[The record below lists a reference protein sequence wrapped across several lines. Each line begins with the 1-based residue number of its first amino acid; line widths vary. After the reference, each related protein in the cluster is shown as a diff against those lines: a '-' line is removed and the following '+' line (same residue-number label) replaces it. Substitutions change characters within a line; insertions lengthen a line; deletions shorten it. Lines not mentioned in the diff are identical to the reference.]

1 MVEISLDVP
10 ERIYD
15 KLTKLSETYSQDV
28 EETVNQV
35 LDAVCFDRM
44 WLVESKKVETIARG
58 LRYKIARR
66 LDSGKM
72 ADHSL
77 FEKILKE
84 LNAESHF
91 GAGDMEIDLDDDSIW
106 INYEGLIGS
115 NLFVDSFDI
124 TFSGLK
130 SLTAD
135 CLVEVDEDDDGT
147 LGQVEEH
154 ARRIKRTL
162 EELSEEFR
170 DLDPWEIFVLAQDEA
185 SICLRIHFSEES
197 LGSLPSIPAIS
208 EFFENVLASAG
219 VSRSL

>member
-1 MVEISLDVP
+1 MVEISLDIP
-10 ERIYD
+10 ESIYD
-15 KLTKLSETYSQDV
+15 QLNKLSETFSQNV

-35 LDAVCFDRM
+35 LDAVCFDTR

-58 LRYKIARR
+58 LRYKITRR

-84 LNAESHF
+84 LNAEGHF
-91 GAGDMEIDLDDDSIW
+91 GAGDMEIDLDDNSIW

-115 NLFVDSFDI
+115 NLFVDSFDV

-130 SLTAD
+130 RLTAD
-135 CLVEVDEDDDGT
+135 CLVNVDEEDYET
-147 LGQVEEH
+147 LGLVEEH
-154 ARRIKRTL
+154 ARRIERAS
-162 EELSEEFR
+162 EELPEEFR
-170 DLDPWEIFVLAQDEA
+170 DLDPWEISILAQGET
-185 SICLRIHFSEES
+185 SICLRAHFSEES
-197 LGSLPSIPAIS
+197 LGYLPSIPAIS